1 MSEEKSGKRSEMPT
15 GYGQFYIPVFYNLP
29 TPASKI
35 VYITLAQLRNIGRG
49 KPTML
54 TDNRLARLSGITD
67 KSVRSAIKDLV
78 ELGAILVG
86 ERANARSARSFHLL
100 DTEIVQQ
107 PEFEGWISKW
117 LESTETPSEP
127 EDESETEGEK
137 ENEAC

>member
-1 MSEEKSGKRSEMPT
+1 
-15 GYGQFYIPVFYNLP
+15 
-29 TPASKI
+29 
-35 VYITLAQLRNIGRG
+35 
-49 KPTML
+49 ML